1 MCESPLMSSE
11 KWHTYFRC
19 HLRGLN
25 RCLWPFPIIRL
36 IWREPEIM
44 DVQAV
49 TFLPFNRVN
58 YILSVGGAISAGDC
72 NCLGFFICI
81 GSKFMKFQW
90 TLICLHWFILTAD
103 LWNFNFLFILS
114 LLEMESLSDNW
125 LQWMEMI
132 WSVLKQ
138 MRFALCGFAVTILAW
153 FDFFFS
159 RGWSLHLHACLLFSP
174 HSNMSTLWS
183 GSTAPEYLTFFE
195 RIGSTP
201 YSTTGKKEK
210 ETPPSSPVD
219 SAIHQLDEVIMCVD
233 AALNSI
239 HLTDCRCLEGLR

>member
-1 MCESPLMSSE
+1 MCESPLTSLE

-25 RCLWPFPIIRL
+25 RCLWPFLIIRP
-36 IWREPEIM
+36 IWRESGIM
-44 DVQAV
+44 DVQSV
-49 TFLPFNRVN
+49 TLLPFNRVN
-58 YILSVGGAISAGDC
+58 YILSVAGAISAGDC

-103 LWNFNFLFILS
+103 LWNFNFLFILR

-138 MRFALCGFAVTILAW
+138 MRFALRGFAVKIPIWLGLVFWT
-153 FDFFFS
+153 
-159 RGWSLHLHACLLFSP
+159 WSPHLHACFLFSQ
-174 HSNMSTLWS
+174 HWNISILWS
-183 GSTAPEYLTFFE
+183 SSMTSEYLTFFVC
-195 RIGSTP
+195 T
-201 YSTTGKKEK
+201 
-210 ETPPSSPVD
+210 VFNF
-219 SAIHQLDEVIMCVD
+219 
-233 AALNSI
+233 NS
-239 HLTDCRCLEGLR
+239 LQ

>member
-1 MCESPLMSSE
+1 MCESPPTSLE

-25 RCLWPFPIIRL
+25 RCLWPFLIIQPI
-36 IWREPEIM
+36 WKESEIM
-44 DVQAV
+44 DVQSV
-49 TFLPFNRVN
+49 TLLPFNRVN
-58 YILSVGGAISAGDC
+58 YILSVAGAISAGDC

-103 LWNFNFLFILS
+103 LWNFNFLFILR

-138 MRFALCGFAVTILAW
+138 MRFALRGFAVKIPIW
-153 FDFFFS
+153 F
-159 RGWSLHLHACLLFSP
+159 
-174 HSNMSTLWS
+174 
-183 GSTAPEYLTFFE
+183 
-195 RIGSTP
+195 
-201 YSTTGKKEK
+201 
-210 ETPPSSPVD
+210 
-219 SAIHQLDEVIMCVD
+219 
-233 AALNSI
+233 
-239 HLTDCRCLEGLR
+239 GLVF